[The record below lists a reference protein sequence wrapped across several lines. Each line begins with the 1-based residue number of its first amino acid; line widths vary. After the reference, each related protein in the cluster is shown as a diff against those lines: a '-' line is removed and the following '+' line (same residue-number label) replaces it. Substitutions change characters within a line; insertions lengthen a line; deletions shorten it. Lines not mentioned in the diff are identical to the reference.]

1 MTKSAVLRTSSLL
14 LILAA
19 GLDAQPTVPPTPP
32 PGGQRGGPG
41 GPGGPGSRGPGPMSR
56 PSTSTSV
63 ERALQAGPSGTW
75 WRDAAL
81 AQRIGLTADQQK
93 KIEDAFQQSRLH
105 LIDLTATLE
114 KEQVTMEPLLATD
127 HPDEAKILVQ
137 IDRIAQARAE
147 LEKSNARM
155 LLGFR
160 NVLTQ
165 DQWAKLKAEAPA
177 SAGPPQHTGPP
188 SGRRGPGPPPGG
200 GR

>member
-1 MTKSAVLRTSSLL
+1 MTKSAVLRTGSLL
-14 LILAA
+14 LIVAA
-19 GLDAQPTVPPTPP
+19 GLTAQPAG
-32 PGGQRGGPG
+32 PGGGPG
-41 GPGGPGSRGPGPMSR
+41 GRGPGPMPG

-81 AQRIGLTADQQK
+81 AQRIGLTTDQQK
-93 KIEDAFQQSRLH
+93 KIDDAFQQSRLH

-114 KEQVTMEPLLATD
+114 KEQLTMEPLLAAD

-165 DQWAKLKAEAPA
+165 DQWVKLKAETPA
-177 SAGPPQHTGPP
+177 QTQRGGPP
-188 SGRRGPGPPPGG
+188 SGRGRPGGPPPG
-200 GR
+200 R

>member
-1 MTKSAVLRTSSLL
+1 MKKATLLL
-14 LILAA
+14 LIGAASLLA
-19 GLDAQPTVPPTPP
+19 QP
-32 PGGQRGGPG
+32 PGGPGGRGPG
-41 GPGGPGSRGPGPMSR
+41 GPGGPGGHGPGPGPT
-56 PSTSTSV
+56 PSASTSV

-81 AQRIGLTADQQK
+81 AQRIGLTPDQQK

-105 LIDLTATLE
+105 LIDLTAAVE
-114 KEQVTMEPLLATD
+114 KEQVTMEPLLAAD

-165 DQWAKLKAEAPA
+165 DQWVKLKAETP
-177 SAGPPQHTGPP
+177 
-188 SGRRGPGPPPGG
+188 GRGHPGGPPPG
-200 GR
+200 R

>member
-1 MTKSAVLRTSSLL
+1 MMKSAMMRAVGLL
-14 LILAA
+14 LFAAA
-19 GLDAQPTVPPTPP
+19 GLAAQPSGPPPP
-32 PGGQRGGPG
+32 PGGHGPG
-41 GPGGPGSRGPGPMSR
+41 GPGGRSGPGSPMSK

-81 AQRIGLTADQQK
+81 VQKIGLTPDQQK

-114 KEQVTMEPLLATD
+114 KEQVTMEPLLAAD

-160 NVLTQ
+160 NVLSQ
-165 DQWAKLKAEAPA
+165 DQWVRLKAEKPAPPA
-177 SAGPPQHTGPP
+177 PPQHTGPP
-188 SGRRGPGPPPGG
+188 PGGGRPAPPPGG

>member
-1 MTKSAVLRTSSLL
+1 MTKSAVVRTGSLL

-19 GLDAQPTVPPTPP
+19 GLFAQPGGPP

-41 GPGGPGSRGPGPMSR
+41 GPGGPGGGRGPMSK

-81 AQRIGLTADQQK
+81 AQRIGLTPDQQK

-114 KEQVTMEPLLATD
+114 KEQVTMDPLLAAD

-147 LEKSNARM
+147 LEKSTARM

-165 DQWAKLKAEAPA
+165 DQWVKLKAETP
-177 SAGPPQHTGPP
+177 GPTGPGPHTGPP
-188 SGRRGPGPPPGG
+188 SGRRGGPGGPPPGG